1 MGIHEMWSEFVMG
14 KFTREQF
21 YLCGNISDMLFSTF
35 MLQPILGVHC
45 CKYCWLE
52 APRILGLSSVFQSWN
67 A

>member
-35 MLQPILGVHC
+35 MLQPILGVHWPLDDPSIGMSIGAT
-45 CKYCWLE
+45 K
-52 APRILGLSSVFQSWN
+52 F
-67 A
+67 